1 MGSYN
6 YNLYYNSLKPNNENQ
21 QKTSF
26 KNQDMDL
33 MNQNFGT
40 LDMNN
45 TNNLTEM
52 MNNLSLEQMNLYSQ
66 SPFNNNNNNNINNN
80 NNNLSIFNMNN
91 PMNMND

>member
-1 MGSYN
+1 MKIN
-6 YNLYYNSLKPNNENQ
+6 KKFPLKI
-21 QKTSF
+21 KIWI
-26 KNQDMDL
+26 
-33 MNQNFGT
+33 
-40 LDMNN
+40 MNN

-80 NNNLSIFNMNN
+80 NNNLSNFNMNY